1 MDLARPSLGWT
12 GGALGWR
19 VGNLFYTNCSTN
31 NRIRSFMFA
40 ILWCSW
46 CIKSRMGNCKAYT
59 ENHQQEN
66 DEMQVRLYTCISQHE
81 IISLKSQKE
90 TLLQN
95 GPVSPTPFF
104 RVWKLPWRTCLCTT
118 FVSSSPLGLVWSQ
131 QFFWACW
138 RMSARAARI
147 QQFLARTVFAR
158 EWGNCK
164 QCAETNLAWMELNF
178 CMWPS
183 ILKVDSYV
191 ICLLFSTIAMHP
203 YVMLHVSKNVPNV
216 GENKNMIQFY
226 QLSGLNSPFFEETF
240 V

>member
-1 MDLARPSLGWT
+1 
-12 GGALGWR
+12 
-19 VGNLFYTNCSTN
+19 
-31 NRIRSFMFA
+31 MFA

-46 CIKSRMGNCKAYT
+46 CIKSHMGNCKAYT